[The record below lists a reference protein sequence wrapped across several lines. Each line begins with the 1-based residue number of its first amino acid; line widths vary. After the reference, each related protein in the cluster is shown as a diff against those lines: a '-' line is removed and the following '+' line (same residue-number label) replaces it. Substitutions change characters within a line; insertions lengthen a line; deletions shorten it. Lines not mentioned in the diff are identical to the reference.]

1 MKSLDINLLFKC
13 LRLYAD
19 LNVPTILHESASDFL
34 AQRYEQLNSQGF
46 VDALISVKM
55 AQTDALKS
63 AVGELEQMLEPNI
76 QSFDITQLADLMITY
91 NTVSQFKQEKA
102 QPFPNSG
109 GYFKKR
115 THDLI

>member
-55 AQTDALKS
+55 A
-63 AVGELEQMLEPNI
+63 
-76 QSFDITQLADLMITY
+76 
-91 NTVSQFKQEKA
+91 
-102 QPFPNSG
+102 
-109 GYFKKR
+109 
-115 THDLI
+115 